1 MSQPISPQKKTRRQL
16 TPARRLAYLLLAPVA
31 FGIVRLWWAT
41 LGRTEVVG
49 AEHLAGALK
58 SGAVLPAYWHGQQLL
73 PIRYLLGL
81 AGSGLRL
88 GFLISPSVDGEVP
101 AMLVARCGGHVIR
114 GSSNTTGARAMR
126 DFYEAM
132 TLHGVSPAITPDGP
146 TGPRQQCKPGALLL
160 SQLSGRPILP
170 IAFASRRVW
179 RLKTWDRFVLPRPFT
194 RSVLAVGE
202 PIQVPRRLGEE
213 GLEGWQARLAT
224 ALGDLYEL
232 ARQRLDGVK
241 T

>member
-1 MSQPISPQKKTRRQL
+1 MPESTPPQKKRRQL
-16 TPARRLAYLLLAPVA
+16 TPARRRAYGLLAPVA
-31 FGIVRLWWAT
+31 LGIVRLWWAT

-58 SGAVLPAYWHGQQLL
+58 GGAILPAYWHGQQLL
-73 PIRYLLGL
+73 PIRYLLGR

-101 AMLVARCGGHVIR
+101 AMLVRRCGGHVIR
-114 GSSNTTGARAMR
+114 GSSTTTGARAMR

-132 TLHGVSPAITPDGP
+132 SVHGMSPAITPDGP

-170 IAFASRRVW
+170 MSFASRRVW
-179 RLKTWDRFVLPRPFT
+179 RLKTWDRFVLPVPFT
-194 RSVLAVGE
+194 RSVLAIGE
-202 PIQVPRRLGEE
+202 PLQVPRRLGEE
-213 GLEGWQARLAT
+213 GLEGWQGRLAT
-224 ALGDLYEL
+224 ALGNLYGV
-232 ARQRLDGVK
+232 ARRRLEGVER
-241 T
+241 

>member
-1 MSQPISPQKKTRRQL
+1 MPEPIPPQKKRRQL
-16 TPARRLAYLLLAPVA
+16 TPARRLAYRLLAPVA
-31 FGIVRLWWAT
+31 LGIVRLWWAT

-49 AEHLAGALK
+49 AAQLAEALK
-58 SGAVLPAYWHGQQLL
+58 GGAILPAYWHGQQWL
-73 PIRYLLGL
+73 PVRHLLGL

-101 AMLVARCGGHVIR
+101 AMLVGRFGGHVIR

-132 TLHGVSPAITPDGP
+132 TVHGVSPAITPDGP

-160 SQLSGRPILP
+160 SQLSGRPIMP
-170 IAFASRRVW
+170 MSFASRRVW
-179 RLKTWDRFVLPRPFT
+179 RLKTWDRFVLPLPFT
-194 RSVLAVGE
+194 RSVLAIGE

-213 GLEGWQARLAT
+213 GLEAWQDRLAT
-224 ALGDLYEL
+224 ALGDLYEQ
-232 ARQRLDGVK
+232 ARQRLDGTK
-241 T
+241 P